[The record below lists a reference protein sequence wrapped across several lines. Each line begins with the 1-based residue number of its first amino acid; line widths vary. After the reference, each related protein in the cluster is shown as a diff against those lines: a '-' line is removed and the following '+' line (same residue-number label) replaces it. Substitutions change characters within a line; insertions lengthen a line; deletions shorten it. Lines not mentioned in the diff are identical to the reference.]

1 MTCLERRCTF
11 ARTSRYGDYC
21 ARHKRGFPAIG
32 SVCREFIA
40 RPADGVG
47 RDGDTRRQEPF
58 DAT

>member
-11 ARTSRYGDYC
+11 ARTSRYGAYC
-21 ARHKRGFPAIG
+21 ARNKRGFPAIG

-40 RPADGVG
+40 LPADDEG
-47 RDGDTRRQEPF
+47 RDDDTQRQEPF